1 MKKPRIGVFVCHC
14 GLNIAGSVD
23 VERLAEESRGISG
36 VAFAKDYIYMCS
48 EPGQDMVV
56 EKIKEENLDGV
67 VIANCSP
74 SLHEKTFRNVGKRAG
89 LNPYKV
95 EIANIREQV
104 SWPHLDNKEEA
115 TRKAL
120 TVVRE
125 TVRKLS
131 GNLELNPFQVPITHK
146 ALVIGGGVAG
156 IQAALDIADAGHDV
170 YLVEREATIGG
181 NMLQLSETFPTLDCP
196 QCIMTPKMTEA
207 SQHPKIH
214 LLAYSEVEEV
224 TGYIGSFDVKVR
236 RRSPYIDWV
245 KCTGCSDC
253 AKVCPVEMKSE
264 WDHGL
269 ARRKAAY
276 RPFAQAVPNKFTIDK
291 STEEAPCR
299 AACPVHL
306 NAHGYVA
313 ATSVKEYG
321 QALSLIRDEAAFPF
335 AGVAGR
341 ICTHPCQQACARQEV
356 DKKPV
361 TIKHIKRWL
370 ADWELKENDGRTN
383 MTVEIENPSNQ
394 KVAIVGAGPGGL
406 QAAVDLRKAGHEVTV
421 YDAQGKPGG
430 MLLSGIPAFRLDK
443 EILAKECELV
453 FNLGVNY
460 RPNTIVGKDIPL
472 KKLVDDYDAVYLS
485 VGAYKE
491 GKMGIPGE
499 KLDGVAGGVQF
510 LGALNGGKTPKLGK
524 RVAVVGGG
532 NSAMDTARSALRFG
546 SEVTIIYRRTEKEMP
561 AISDEVHA
569 AAEEGVKFML
579 LTNPTRFIGEAGKLK
594 SVEVIHM
601 KLGEPDD
608 SGRRRPVPI
617 EGSEEILEFDNVFL
631 AVGEKP
637 ELSFITPQ
645 DNIELTPWNTI
656 AVNEET
662 LQTSNPKVFAGGD
675 CVTGPATFIDAA
687 GAGRKAARSI
697 NLMLEGL
704 DFTLN
709 RTDELSR
716 SSDLVGDKDLAS
728 ATEFLPMPELKAEDR
743 ASNFNEVEQGYEE
756 EDIVEQAKRC
766 IHCGGCSE
774 CRLCEEACEPD
785 AIAHS
790 LEDWTEEVSVGAI
803 VVATGFELMPL
814 SRMPEYGGGKFPDV
828 IDAQQFERLLCAS
841 GPTAGEVRRPSDG
854 KVPKKVAFV
863 HCAGSRDPEHGV
875 AYCSRVCCMYSIK
888 QAMLY
893 KHAVH
898 DGEAYLFYIDIRS
911 NGKRYEEF
919 YARTAEEEH
928 ATFIRGKVS
937 RIYQQ
942 DGVVTVYSEDTLTGE
957 SVKLDADLVVVASAM
972 LPSKGAQELASKLR
986 LATDEYGWIS
996 EAHPK
1001 LRAVETLTGGIFVAG
1016 VTQFPKDITDTVS
1029 QASGAA
1035 GKVLAMFSRETLER
1049 EPLIAEVDP
1058 DICTGCGICEEICPY
1073 DAPKVDPVKKKAR
1086 VNEALCEGCGACA
1099 AACPSQAVK
1108 HRNYTRTQL
1117 FAMIDE
1123 ATRGY

>member
-1 MKKPRIGVFVCHC
+1 MKRKPRIGVFVCHC

-23 VERLAEESRGISG
+23 VERLASESLGIPG
-36 VAFAKDYIYMCS
+36 VVFAKNYIYMCS
-48 EPGQDMVV
+48 EPGQDMVE
-56 EKIKEENLDGV
+56 EKIKEERLDGIV
-67 VIANCSP
+67 VANCSP

-89 LNPYKV
+89 LNPYRV

-104 SWPHLDNKEEA
+104 SWPHLKKKEEA

-125 TVRKLS
+125 MVRKLT
-131 GNLELNPFQVPITHK
+131 GDQGLESLEIPVTRK

-156 IQAALDIADAGHDV
+156 IQAALDIADAGHEV
-170 YLVEREATIGG
+170 YLVERSPTIGG

-207 SQHPKIH
+207 AQHPNIRI
-214 LLAYSEVEEV
+214 LACSEVEEV
-224 TGYIGSFDVKVR
+224 SGYIGNFEVKVR
-236 RRSPYIDWV
+236 RNSPYIDWS
-245 KCTGCSDC
+245 KCNGCSDC
-253 AKVCPVEMKSE
+253 AEVCPVQMKSE
-264 WDHGL
+264 WDHGMAL
-269 ARRKAAY
+269 RKAAY

-291 STEEAPCR
+291 SSQEAPCK

-313 ATSVKEYG
+313 ATSAKEYG

-356 DKKPV
+356 DARST

-370 ADWELKENDGRTN
+370 ADWELREKGEAKMD
-383 MTVEIENPSNQ
+383 VEIAPPSGQ
-394 KVAIVGAGPGGL
+394 RIAIVGAGPGGL
-406 QAAVDLRKAGHEVTV
+406 QAAVDLKKAGHDVTI
-421 YDAQGKPGG
+421 YDAQDKPGG
-430 MLLSGIPAFRLDK
+430 MLLSGIPAFRLNKDV
-443 EILAKECELV
+443 LQKECELV

-460 RPNTIVGKDIPL
+460 KPNTRIGNVIPL
-472 KKLVDDYDAVYLS
+472 KDLIRDYDAVYLS

-499 KLDGVAGGVQF
+499 ELEGVSGGVQF
-510 LGALNGGKTPKLGK
+510 LGALNHGETPKLGK

-546 SEVTIIYRRTEKEMP
+546 SEVTIIYRRTEREMP
-561 AISDEVHA
+561 AIVDEIHA
-569 AAEEGVKFML
+569 AAEEGVRFML
-579 LTNPTRFIGEAGKLK
+579 LTNPTRFIGEGGKLK
-594 SVEVIHM
+594 SIEVIHM
-601 KLGEPDD
+601 ELGEPDS

-617 EGSEEILEFDNVFL
+617 EGSEEIVEFDNVFL

-637 ELSFITPQ
+637 ELSFITPE
-645 DNIELTPWNTI
+645 DGIGLTSWGTI

-675 CVTGPATFIDAA
+675 CVTGPRTFIDAA
-687 GAGRKAARSI
+687 GAGRKAAKSI
-697 NLMLEGL
+697 NLMLDGL
-704 DFTLN
+704 DFT
-709 RTDELSR
+709 RDRADELSR
-716 SSDLVGDKDLAS
+716 KSDLVGDKDLAS
-728 ATEFLPMPELKAEDR
+728 PQEYKPMPELEVSERIAGFR
-743 ASNFNEVEQGYEE
+743 EVELGYSED
-756 EDIVEQAKRC
+756 DIVEQAKRC

-774 CRLCEEACEPD
+774 CRLCEKACEPE

-790 LEDWTEEVSVGAI
+790 LADRTEELEVGAI

-814 SRMPEYGGGKFPDV
+814 ERMPEYGGGRFANV
-828 IDAQQFERLLCAS
+828 IDAMQFERLLCPS

-854 KVPKKVAFV
+854 MIPKKVAFV

-875 AYCSRVCCMYSIK
+875 AYCSRVCCMYLVK

-893 KHAVH
+893 KHAH
-898 DGEAYLFYIDIRS
+898 EEGEPYLFYIDIRT

-919 YARTAEEEH
+919 YARAAEEYH

-937 RIYQQ
+937 KLFEH
-942 DGVVTVYSEDTLTGE
+942 DGKVTVFSEDTLTGQP
-957 SVKLDADLVVVASAM
+957 VQMDADLVVVAPAM
-972 LPSKGAQELASKLR
+972 IPSKGTAELASKLR

-1035 GKVLAMFSRETLER
+1035 GKILALFSRETLER
-1049 EPLIAEVDP
+1049 EPLIAEVDQ
-1058 DICTGCGICEEICPY
+1058 DVCTGCGICEEVCPY
-1073 DAPKVDPVKKKAR
+1073 DAPVVDKVKKKAK

-1099 AACPSQAVK
+1099 AACPSQSVK
-1108 HRNYTRTQL
+1108 LRNATRTQL

-1123 ATRGY
+1123 AARDY